1 MANAVQGDSTPSLA
15 HAGGRK
21 LSCSNLAVNLSPRVL
36 KPWLLLQR
44 VRLGLTKSSG
54 LYSYAE
60 VNCYVSHIH
69 VYMCMCVYVHAYI
82 VNIYIYYAAEAPCPI
97 SVILS
102 TFLAGDRSYG
112 NN

>member
-1 MANAVQGDSTPSLA
+1 MLQ
-15 HAGGRK
+15 
-21 LSCSNLAVNLSPRVL
+21 
-36 KPWLLLQR
+36 PWLPLQR

-69 VYMCMCVYVHAYI
+69 IYIRVCVYIYACLYCKYI
-82 VNIYIYYAAEAPCPI
+82 YAAEAPCPI